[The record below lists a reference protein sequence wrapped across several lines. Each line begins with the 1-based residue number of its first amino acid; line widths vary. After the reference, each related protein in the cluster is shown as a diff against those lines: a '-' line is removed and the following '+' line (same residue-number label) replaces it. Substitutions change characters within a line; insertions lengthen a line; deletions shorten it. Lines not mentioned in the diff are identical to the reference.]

1 MKRPDSLVLGQ
12 VFTSVRMLTTTL
24 LPWGVGLGELET
36 GPQVHE
42 AFSKVLV
49 QWLGE
54 LRWYPTCAAGWLGIT
69 AIELLWQFVFDTGML
84 PPFWY
89 EGKWCTVDESVL
101 CSFVLPGMPR
111 LFHTCTRAL
120 GAVGGL
126 PFLEVGDAGGGLR
139 EALGFSGL
147 AVAGRIP
154 LHPSVVEDLSSLFR
168 RSLVVSS
175 LRFPSFW

>member
-12 VFTSVRMLTTTL
+12 VFTSVRMLTTL

-69 AIELLWQFVFDTGML
+69 AIELL
-84 PPFWY
+84 
-89 EGKWCTVDESVL
+89 
-101 CSFVLPGMPR
+101 
-111 LFHTCTRAL
+111 
-120 GAVGGL
+120 
-126 PFLEVGDAGGGLR
+126 
-139 EALGFSGL
+139 
-147 AVAGRIP
+147 
-154 LHPSVVEDLSSLFR
+154 
-168 RSLVVSS
+168 
-175 LRFPSFW
+175 

>member
-1 MKRPDSLVLGQ
+1 M
-12 VFTSVRMLTTTL
+12 TL
-24 LPWGVGLGELET
+24 LPWGIGLGELET

-89 EGKWCTVDESVL
+89 EGKWCTVDEV
-101 CSFVLPGMPR
+101 
-111 LFHTCTRAL
+111 
-120 GAVGGL
+120 GAVLLCASRDAAAISYVHACAGCGWWSALLGG
-126 PFLEVGDAGGGLR
+126 R
-139 EALGFSGL
+139 
-147 AVAGRIP
+147 
-154 LHPSVVEDLSSLFR
+154 
-168 RSLVVSS
+168 
-175 LRFPSFW
+175 